1 MIKRFRSLV
10 QYLIEVRDATKRF
23 GTKQAPA
30 INAVSFDVKNGEVVG
45 FVGLN
50 GAGKTTTIRIAVGV
64 SLPTSGTVLID
75 GHDITRDKAA
85 ASKSIGWVPEI
96 PNYEPNAKAW
106 KLMRY
111 LAGFYGI
118 DRTEA
123 RNRSKELLSSVG
135 LSGFENRKLRTY
147 SQGMK
152 KRFSLAVSLLS
163 EPQNFLFDE
172 VLNGLD
178 PEGIHFFRELM
189 RGQKRVN
196 KAVLLSS
203 HILTEIETIADRIV
217 FIHKGRII
225 KIATRQELAAYEGEK
240 GILRILLQNVT
251 DAALTYLKTL
261 GGLRING
268 NEIILSEFRGD
279 SSAVNA
285 ELVRTGALPREIKFE
300 KTGLE
305 DYFFDLIRKT
315 DAP

>member
-1 MIKRFRSLV
+1 M
-10 QYLIEVRDATKRF
+10 IEVRDATKRF
-23 GTKQAPA
+23 GSKQTPA
-30 INAVSFDVKNGEVVG
+30 ISSVSFDVKNGEVVG

-75 GHDITRDKAA
+75 GRDITSDKAA

-96 PNYEPNAKAW
+96 PNFEPNAKAW
-106 KLMRY
+106 TLMRY

-118 DRTEA
+118 DRTLA

-135 LSGFENRKLRTY
+135 LSGFENRKIRTY

-163 EPQNFLFDE
+163 DPQNFLFDE

-196 KAVLLSS
+196 KAILLSS
-203 HILTEIETIADRIV
+203 HILTEIENIADRIV
-217 FIHKGRII
+217 FIHRGRII
-225 KIATRQELAAYEGEK
+225 KIVSRQELASYEGEK
-240 GILRILLQNVT
+240 GILRILLQNTT
-251 DAALTYLKTL
+251 DDAIAYLKSL
-261 GGLRING
+261 GGGFQING
-268 NEIILSEFRGD
+268 NEIVLSDFHGD
-279 SSAVNA
+279 SSQVNA
-285 ELVRTGALPREIKFE
+285 ELVRKGAMPREVKFE

-305 DYFFDLIRKT
+305 EYFFDLIRRT
-315 DAP
+315 DAPK

>member
-1 MIKRFRSLV
+1 M
-10 QYLIEVRDATKRF
+10 IEVREATKRF
-23 GTKQAPA
+23 GSKQAPA
-30 INAVSFDVKNGEVVG
+30 ISSVSFDVKNGEVVG

-75 GHDITRDKAA
+75 GHDITSDKVA
-85 ASKSIGWVPEI
+85 ASKSLGWVPEI
-96 PNYEPNAKAW
+96 PNFEPNAKAW

-123 RNRSKELLSSVG
+123 KNESKELLKSVG
-135 LSGFENRKLRTY
+135 LSGFENRKIGTY

-152 KRFSLAVSLLS
+152 KRFSLAVSLMS
-163 EPQNFLFDE
+163 NPSNFLFDE

-189 RGQKRVN
+189 RGQRRMN

-203 HILTEIETIADRIV
+203 HILTEIENVADRIV
-217 FIHKGRII
+217 FIHRGRII

-240 GILRILLQNVT
+240 GILRIVLLNST
-251 DAALTYLKTL
+251 DDALAFLKTL
-261 GGLRING
+261 GGGLQISG
-268 NEIILSEFRGD
+268 NEIILSDFRGD
-279 SSAVNA
+279 SSQVNA
-285 ELVRTGALPREIKFE
+285 ELVKRGALPREIRFE

-305 DYFFDLIRKT
+305 QYFFDLIGRT
-315 DAP
+315 DQSS

>member
-1 MIKRFRSLV
+1 M
-10 QYLIEVRDATKRF
+10 IEVKQATKVFSSRH
-23 GTKQAPA
+23 GPA
-30 INAVSFDVKNGEVVG
+30 INSVSFDVKNGEVVG

-75 GHDITRDKAA
+75 GHDITNEKAE

-96 PNYEPNAKAW
+96 PNFEPNAKALT
-106 KLMRY
+106 LMRY
-111 LAGFYGI
+111 LSGFYGI

-123 RNRSKELLSSVG
+123 RSRSKDLLASVG
-135 LSGFENRKLRTY
+135 LSGFENRKIRTY

-163 EPQNFLFDE
+163 DPQNFLFDE

-196 KAVLLSS
+196 KAILLSS
-203 HILTEIETIADRIV
+203 HILTEIENIADRIV
-217 FIHKGRII
+217 FIHRGQVIKTVTREELRAHEGVKGVLRII
-225 KIATRQELAAYEGEK
+225 
-240 GILRILLQNVT
+240 LQNPDE
-251 DAALTYLKTL
+251 DAISYLKTL
-261 GGLRING
+261 GGNLQVQR
-268 NEIILSEFRGD
+268 NEIVLSDFHGD
-279 SSAVNA
+279 SSQVNA
-285 ELVRTGALPREIKFE
+285 ELVRKGIPVREIKYE

-305 DYFFDLIRKT
+305 EYFFELIKGA
-315 DAP
+315 DARR